1 MFRTSLG
8 RELTQSTPCAV
19 LSRHSL
25 HSSQQEKLY
34 RDACAVLTKQSIDGH
49 TLTHVATSVAPFI
62 GYRHHHRGA
71 PTGPAT
77 GGGEGGSA
85 PADSNSDAV
94 VHHEEGEGKGKGKEK
109 NRLEPA
115 AVR

>member
-1 MFRTSLG
+1 
-8 RELTQSTPCAV
+8 V
-19 LSRHSL
+19 LHSL

-62 GYRHHHRGA
+62 GYRRHHRSA

-77 GGGEGGSA
+77 GGGGGGGSA
-85 PADSNSDAV
+85 PAGSNSGAG
-94 VHHEEGEGKGKGKEK
+94 VHHEEGEGKGKEK

>member
-1 MFRTSLG
+1 M
-8 RELTQSTPCAV
+8 
-19 LSRHSL
+19 
-25 HSSQQEKLY
+25 
-34 RDACAVLTKQSIDGH
+34 LTKQSIDGH
-49 TLTHVATSVAPFI
+49 TLTQVATSVAPFI
-62 GYRHHHRGA
+62 GYRHHHRSA

-77 GGGEGGSA
+77 GGGGEGGSA

-109 NRLEPA
+109 NQSEPA

>member
-1 MFRTSLG
+1 M
-8 RELTQSTPCAV
+8 
-19 LSRHSL
+19 
-25 HSSQQEKLY
+25 
-34 RDACAVLTKQSIDGH
+34 LTKQSIDGH

-77 GGGEGGSA
+77 GGGGEGGSA

-94 VHHEEGEGKGKGKEK
+94 VHHEEGKGKGKEK
-109 NRLEPA
+109 NRSEPA